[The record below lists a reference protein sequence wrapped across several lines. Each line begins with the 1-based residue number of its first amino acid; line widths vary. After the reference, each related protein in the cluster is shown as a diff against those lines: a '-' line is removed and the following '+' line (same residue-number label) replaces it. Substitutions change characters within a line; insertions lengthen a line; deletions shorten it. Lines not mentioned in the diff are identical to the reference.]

1 MSTQFASYLEGR
13 GGEGERGEI
22 LLCIVSGSTAIYSQC
37 QRKLHSKKF
46 WILPELKPTPI
57 RPYPTLNSLFLDLKT
72 QAADEKTDLKI
83 IKLLI
88 HVYPQQIGTF
98 LRVTEI

>member
-37 QRKLHSKKF
+37 QRKIHSKKI
-46 WILPELKPTPI
+46 WLLPDLKPTPI
-57 RPYPTLNSLFLDLKT
+57 WSYPTLYSLFLDLKP
-72 QAADEKTDLKI
+72 QAADEKTALKI
-83 IKLLI
+83 IKL
-88 HVYPQQIGTF
+88 
-98 LRVTEI
+98 